1 MNPKNYKRG
10 YPVAVL
16 VGIEQDHAAL
26 WHIFSQVAKQQQ
38 TIPLDGERKD
48 QKALY
53 SFHETIINAL
63 RPVLKE
69 GVRSILVA
77 SAPRTT
83 YAQDFLSHV
92 KSHHAWLLQGT
103 NKASI
108 SHITGSASSPPQVAA
123 LTKTSAFKQL
133 IQENAA
139 EETENLLEV
148 LEKRLSKTDN
158 LVLFSLQEA
167 EKLILNPQAPGKP
180 QPEYLMLT
188 NDYLADSR
196 QKNRV
201 NRLMQIAA
209 RNGVKTRVI
218 DAESN
223 AGKRVTQL
231 GGIVC
236 LAKLAKLKETFF
248 L

>member
-1 MNPKNYKRG
+1 MKPKNYKRG

-16 VGIEQDHAAL
+16 IGIEQSHAAL
-26 WHIFSQVAKQQQ
+26 WYIFSQVAKQQQ
-38 TIPLDGERKD
+38 TISLNGERKD
-48 QKALY
+48 QKAIY
-53 SFHETIINAL
+53 RFHETLIDAL

-69 GVRSILVA
+69 GVRSIILA
-77 SAPRTT
+77 SPARTS
-83 YAQDFLSHV
+83 YAQDLLNHI
-92 KSHHAWLLQGT
+92 KAHHAWLLQGT
-103 NKASI
+103 NKASF
-108 SHITGSASSPPQVAA
+108 SPITGSASSPSQVAE
-123 LTKTSAFKQL
+123 LTKTSKFKEL
-133 IQENAA
+133 IQANAS
-139 EETENLLEV
+139 EETENLLEI

-167 EKLILNPQAPGKP
+167 ESIILFCQAPGKP
-180 QPEYLMLT
+180 QPEYLLLT
-188 NDYLADSR
+188 NDYLACSR

-223 AGKRVTQL
+223 AGKRLTQF

-236 LAKLAKLKETFF
+236 LAKLD
-248 L
+248 

>member
-1 MNPKNYKRG
+1 MKPKNYKRG

-16 VGIEQDHAAL
+16 VGIELNHASI

-38 TIPLDGERKD
+38 TRPLNADRKD
-48 QKALY
+48 SKATY

-69 GVRSILVA
+69 GVRSIVVA
-77 SAPRTT
+77 SPSRTNF
-83 YAQDFLSHV
+83 AQDFLSHI
-92 KSHHAWLLQGT
+92 KAHHSWLLQGT

-108 SHITGSASSPPQVAA
+108 SQITGSASSPQQVAA
-123 LTKTSAFKQL
+123 LTKTCAFKQL
-133 IQENAA
+133 ILENAI
-139 EETENLLEV
+139 EETENLLEI
-148 LEKRLSKTDN
+148 LEKRLSKIDN

-167 EKLILNPQAPGKP
+167 ENLILNPQAPGKS

-188 NDYLADSR
+188 DDYLAGTR

-201 NRLMQIAA
+201 NRLMMIAA
-209 RNGVKTRVI
+209 KNGVKTRVI
-218 DAESN
+218 NAESN
-223 AGKRVTQL
+223 AGSRITQL

-236 LAKLAKLKETFF
+236 LAKLD
-248 L
+248 

>member
-1 MNPKNYKRG
+1 MKPKNYKRG

-16 VGIEQDHAAL
+16 VGIEGDHVAL
-26 WHIFSQVAKQQQ
+26 WYIFSQVAKQQQ
-38 TIPLDGERKD
+38 TIPLNGDRKD

-53 SFHETIINAL
+53 SFHETIVNAL

-69 GVRSILVA
+69 GVRSIIVA
-77 SAPRTT
+77 SPARTI
-83 YAQDFLSHV
+83 YASDFLFHV
-92 KSHHAWLLQGT
+92 KSHHSWLMQGK

-108 SHITGSASSPPQVAA
+108 SQITGSASTPPQVAA
-123 LTKTSAFKQL
+123 LTKTSTFKEL
-133 IQENAA
+133 IQENAS
-139 EETENLLEV
+139 EESEKLLEI
-148 LEKRLSKTDN
+148 LEKRLNKTDN

-167 EKLILNPQAPGKP
+167 ESLILFPQAQGKP
-180 QPEYLMLT
+180 QPEYLLLT
-188 NDYLADSR
+188 NDYLNNSH

-209 RNGVKTRVI
+209 KNGVKTRVI

-223 AGKRVTQL
+223 SGKRLTQL

-236 LAKLAKLKETFF
+236 LAKLD
-248 L
+248 

>member
-1 MNPKNYKRG
+1 MKPKNYKRG

-38 TIPLDGERKD
+38 TIPLNGDRKD
-48 QKALY
+48 QKAIY
-53 SFHETIINAL
+53 NFHETIINAL

-69 GVRSILVA
+69 GVRSIIVA
-77 SAPRTT
+77 SPPRTS
-83 YAQDFLSHV
+83 YAPEFLFHV

-108 SHITGSASSPPQVAA
+108 SQITGSASSPSQVAA
-123 LTKTSAFKQL
+123 LTKTSTFKEL

-139 EETENLLEV
+139 EETENLLEI
-148 LEKRLSKTDN
+148 LEKRLNKTDN

-167 EKLILNPQAPGKP
+167 ETLILNPQLPGKP

-188 NDYLADSR
+188 DDYLAATR

-201 NRLMQIAA
+201 NRLMMIAA
-209 RNGVKTRVI
+209 KNSVKTRVI

-223 AGKRVTQL
+223 AGKRLKQL

-236 LAKLAKLKETFF
+236 LAKVD
-248 L
+248 

>member
-1 MNPKNYKRG
+1 MKPKNYKRG

-26 WHIFSQVAKQQQ
+26 WQIFSQVAKQQQ
-38 TIPLDGERKD
+38 TIPINGDRKD

-53 SFHETIINAL
+53 TFHETIINAL

-69 GVRSILVA
+69 GVRSIVVA
-77 SAPRTT
+77 SPPRTSF
-83 YAQDFLSHV
+83 AQEFLSHI
-92 KSHHAWLLQGT
+92 KAHHAWLLQGT
-103 NKASI
+103 NKASF
-108 SHITGSASSPPQVAA
+108 SQMTGSASAPSQVAA

-139 EETENLLEV
+139 EETENLLEI

-167 EKLILNPQAPGKP
+167 ESLILYPQAPGKP
-180 QPEYLMLT
+180 QPEYLLLT
-188 NDYLADSR
+188 DNYLAGSR
-196 QKNRV
+196 MKNRV
-201 NRLMQIAA
+201 NRLMLIAA

-223 AGKRVTQL
+223 AGKRLTQL
-231 GGIVC
+231 GGLVA
-236 LAKLAKLKETFF
+236 LAKMGV
-248 L
+248 

>member
-1 MNPKNYKRG
+1 MNKRIRMKPKNYKRG

-26 WHIFSQVAKQQQ
+26 WQIFSQVAKHQQ
-38 TIPLDGERKD
+38 TISLNGGRKD
-48 QKALY
+48 QKTLY
-53 SFHETIINAL
+53 GFHEAIINAL

-69 GVRSILVA
+69 GVRSLIVA
-77 SAPRTT
+77 SPPRTN
-83 YAQDFLSHV
+83 YAQEFLNHI
-92 KSHHAWLLQGT
+92 KAHHAWLLQGT
-103 NKASI
+103 NKASF
-108 SHITGSASSPPQVAA
+108 SQITGSASAPSQVAA
-123 LTKTSAFKQL
+123 LTKTSNFKQL
-133 IQENAA
+133 IQENAT
-139 EETENLLEV
+139 EETENLLEI

-167 EKLILNPQAPGKP
+167 ENLILYPQAPGKP
-180 QPEYLMLT
+180 QPEYLLLT
-188 NDYLADSR
+188 DDYLAVSR

-218 DAESN
+218 DSESN
-223 AGKRVTQL
+223 AGARLTQL

-236 LAKLAKLKETFF
+236 LAKID
-248 L
+248 

>member
-1 MNPKNYKRG
+1 MKPKNYKRG

-16 VGIEQDHAAL
+16 VGIEQNHAAL

-38 TIPLDGERKD
+38 TIPLTGDRKD
-48 QKALY
+48 SKAVY
-53 SFHETIINAL
+53 SFHEAIINAL

-69 GVRSILVA
+69 GVRSIIAA
-77 SAPRTT
+77 SPPRTS
-83 YAQDFLSHV
+83 YAQDFLSHI
-92 KSHHAWLLQGT
+92 KAHHTWLLQGT
-103 NKASI
+103 NKATFSQ
-108 SHITGSASSPPQVAA
+108 ITGSASSPSQVAA
-123 LTKTSAFKQL
+123 LTKTNAFKQL

-139 EETENLLEV
+139 EETENLLEI

-167 EKLILNPQAPGKP
+167 ENLILNQQAPGKP

-188 NDYLADSR
+188 DDYLAGTR

-201 NRLMQIAA
+201 NRLMMIAA
-209 RNGVKTRVI
+209 KNGVKTRVI
-218 DAESN
+218 NAESN
-223 AGKRVTQL
+223 AGTRLTQL

-236 LAKLAKLKETFF
+236 LAKLG
-248 L
+248 

>member
-1 MNPKNYKRG
+1 MSPKNYKRG

-16 VGIEQDHAAL
+16 VGIEQDHAAF
-26 WHIFSQVAKQQQ
+26 WHIYSLVARPQQ
-38 TIPLDGERKD
+38 TLMLNGDRKD

-53 SFHETIINAL
+53 SFHEATINSL

-69 GVRSILVA
+69 GVRSVIVA
-77 SAPRTT
+77 SPARTS
-83 YAQDFLSHV
+83 YALDFLFHV
-92 KSHHAWLLQGT
+92 KSHHSWLTQGT

-108 SHITGSASSPPQVAA
+108 SQITGSASTQQQVAA
-123 LTKTSAFKQL
+123 LTKTIAFKEL

-139 EETENLLEV
+139 AETENLLEI

-167 EKLILNPQAPGKP
+167 ENIILFPQALGKL
-180 QPEYLMLT
+180 QPEYLLLT
-188 NDYLADSR
+188 NDYLNNSR
-196 QKNRV
+196 QKNRL

-209 RNGVKTRVI
+209 KKGVKTRVI
-218 DAESN
+218 DGESN
-223 AGKRVTQL
+223 AGKRLTQF

-236 LAKLAKLKETFF
+236 LAKLD
-248 L
+248 